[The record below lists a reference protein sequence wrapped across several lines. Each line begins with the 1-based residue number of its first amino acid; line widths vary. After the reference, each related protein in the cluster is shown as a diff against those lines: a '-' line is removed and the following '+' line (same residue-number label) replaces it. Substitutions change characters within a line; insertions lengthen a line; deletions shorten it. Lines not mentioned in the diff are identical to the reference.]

1 MIRCYKNIY
10 LCVFFATA
18 AHTAAYGQTSFE
30 VYAQNSFN
38 KAVVSLIRLS
48 ESPEQAASFKL
59 LQSQISASFNSVPTI
74 LKTIDAR
81 RALEFQSEEAK
92 AALLPRAT
100 LAVGGGNKDQNL
112 TSYQSDGNSNSVT
125 ASVSQLLYDFGT
137 SASGYQ
143 SSKDKLR
150 AGRFGIANQRSE
162 VLLQL
167 LTVTLEVQRTRQ
179 NLVFTQGYVDAR
191 RDFLKLVQ
199 EKEKLGAGSNLDII
213 RTRTKLA
220 EALDE
225 IPTADKRL
233 KTAEASYKSLFG
245 APPVFKEQAYQ
256 LPQQSGSKTSKTINE
271 YLTGLNAFR
280 EVESTVAALKNDYA
294 SGRGRLFGAFTFEAS
309 RTESRDRP
317 LQKNT
322 VEQAAVIYRVDIF
335 SGFAQTARA
344 KALAAKASEAEFER
358 DRVRRELT
366 RKLEVAYAEV
376 DATQAAF
383 AARLE
388 FLKGAQATDIATRDL
403 FFLNRGTLTDVFK
416 AQEDV
421 FSAAQKLISADY
433 DRKVAFYSLLH
444 LNDQLLE
451 LFDLNS

>member
-1 MIRCYKNIY
+1 MIIRNSLVGL
-10 LCVFFATA
+10 LCSLAL
-18 AHTAAYGQTSFE
+18 HGAAYSQTSFE

-38 KAVVSLIRLS
+38 KAVLSLIALS
-48 ESPEQAASFKL
+48 ENPGQAAPFKV
-59 LQSQISASFNSVPTI
+59 LQSQISATFNSVPAI

-100 LAVGGGNKDQNL
+100 LAVGGGNKDQAL
-112 TSYQSDGNSNSVT
+112 TNYQSDGSSNSVT

-137 SASGYQ
+137 STSGYQ

-150 AGRFGIANQRSE
+150 AGGFGIANQRSE
-162 VLLQL
+162 ILLQL
-167 LTVTLEVQRTRQ
+167 LTTTLEVQRTRQ
-179 NLVFTQGYVDAR
+179 TLVFTQGYVDAR
-191 RDFLKLVQ
+191 RDFLKLML
-199 EKEKLGAGSNLDII
+199 EKERLGAGSNLDII
-213 RTRTKLA
+213 RARTKLA

-225 IPTADKRL
+225 LPTADKRL
-233 KTAEASYKSLFG
+233 KAAEAGYRSLFG
-245 APPVFKEQAYQ
+245 NAPAFKELAYQ
-256 LPQQSGSKTSKTINE
+256 LPQQTGTKTADRINE
-271 YLTGLNAFR
+271 YLAGLNAFR
-280 EVESTVAALKNDYA
+280 EAESTVDALKNDYR
-294 SGRGRLFGAFTFEAS
+294 SGRGRLFGAFTFEAA
-309 RTESRDRP
+309 RTESQDKP
-317 LQKNT
+317 LRKTT
-322 VEQAAVIYRVDIF
+322 VESAMVMYRVDIF
-335 SGFAQTARA
+335 SGFAQSARA
-344 KALAAKASEAEFER
+344 RTLAAKASEAEFER
-358 DRVRRELT
+358 DRIRRELT

-383 AARLE
+383 TARLE

-421 FSAAQKLISADY
+421 FAAAQKVIAADY
-433 DRKVAFYSLLH
+433 DRKVAVYSLLH

>member
-1 MIRCYKNIY
+1 MRRKDIF
-10 LCVFFATA
+10 LSFLFFAA
-18 AHTAAYGQTSFE
+18 AYQSAYGQTSFE

-48 ESPEQAASFKL
+48 ENPEQAAPFKL

-74 LKTIDAR
+74 LKTIDTR
-81 RALEFQSEEAK
+81 RALEFQTDEAK

-112 TSYQSDGNSNSVT
+112 TTYQSDGNSNSVT

-137 SASGYQ
+137 STSSYQ

-150 AGRFGIANQRSE
+150 AARFGIDSQRSD

-167 LTVTLEVQRTRQ
+167 ITVTLEVQRTRQ
-179 NLVFTQGYVDAR
+179 NLEFTKGYVDAR
-191 RDFLKLVQ
+191 RDFLKLVL

-213 RTRTKLA
+213 RARTKLA

-225 IPTADKRL
+225 LPTADRRL
-233 KTAEASYKSLFG
+233 KSAEASYKSLFG
-245 APPVFKEQAYQ
+245 APPVFKELAHQ
-256 LPQQSGSKTSKTINE
+256 LPQRSGAKTFETISE
-271 YLTGLNAFR
+271 YLTGLNTFR
-280 EVESTVAALKNDYA
+280 EAESTVAALKNDYA
-294 SGRGRLFGAFTFEAS
+294 SGKGRLFGAFTLEAA
-309 RTESRDRP
+309 RTESQDRP
-317 LQKNT
+317 LRKNT
-322 VEQAAVIYRVDIF
+322 VESAMVMYRVDIF
-335 SGFAQTARA
+335 SGFSQTARA

-358 DRVRRELT
+358 DRIRRELT

-383 AARLE
+383 VARLE

-421 FSAAQKLISADY
+421 FSAAQKVISADY
-433 DRKVAFYSLLH
+433 DRKVALYSLLH